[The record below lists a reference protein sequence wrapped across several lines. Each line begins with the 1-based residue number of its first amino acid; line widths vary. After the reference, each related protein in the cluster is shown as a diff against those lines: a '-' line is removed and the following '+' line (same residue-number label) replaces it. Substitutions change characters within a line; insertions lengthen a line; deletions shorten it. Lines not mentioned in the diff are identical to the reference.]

1 MNEPAEYQMLSAQF
15 QMLEESI
22 RPIIQCENTDCW
34 DSVSAGQRL
43 MVALRFLATG
53 VWVNLGLRG
62 L

>member
-1 MNEPAEYQMLSAQF
+1 MNEPAEYQMFSAQF

-53 VWVNLGLRG
+53 V
-62 L
+62 